1 MSGGNPELCVC
12 SAEMEGIS
20 KTMEKLLVD
29 RKPICITTII
39 FILSLFFTSA
49 CGPPRRGDLQAGGYI
64 DIERVT
70 SPHHLKEGDR
80 FFITYKKWGSVG
92 LGAVYEIED
101 PTVVSFVEDITWH
114 KNPLRVMPGSDE
126 GSGCFIFRA
135 LKKGETKLV
144 IWEDF
149 RGEKNK
155 ELKSITIVVE

>member
-1 MSGGNPELCVC
+1 MGVPCREMVGIS
-12 SAEMEGIS
+12 EME
-20 KTMEKLLVD
+20 MLLVD

-39 FILSLFFTSA
+39 FILSLFFSSA
-49 CGPPRRGDLQAGGYI
+49 CGSARKGDLQVAGYI
-64 DIERVT
+64 DIEAVT
-70 SPHHLKEGDR
+70 WPHHLKEGDR

-92 LGAVYEIED
+92 LGAVYGIED

-114 KNPLRVMPGSDE
+114 KKPLRVMPGSDE

-135 LKKGETKLV
+135 LKKGETRLT

-149 RGEKNK
+149 RGGKGK